1 MYLVGFGK
9 SKKLTKEDK
18 AILKELMKDPDEPVK
33 KRGRPKKHITQ
44 KEINKINKRTN
55 YDIKK
60 IARNYDVKL
69 EPVNISNKNIEYL
82 TQHLQLDNKQIYPYI
97 VEISELSDL
106 YEMQLKAGFD
116 NKLLKK
122 NILDYINKCYDMATP
137 NDIEKLKV
145 IFQNRLKY
153 FN

>member
-97 VEISELSDL
+97 VEISELADL

>member
-9 SKKLTKEDK
+9 SRKLTKEDK
-18 AILKELMKDPDEPVK
+18 AILKELMKDPDEPKK

-44 KEINKINKRTN
+44 KEINKISKRTN

-82 TQHLQLDNKQIYPYI
+82 MEKLQLDNKQIYPYI
-97 VEISELSDL
+97 IEIDDLANL
-106 YEMQLKAGFD
+106 YEMQLNAGFD

-122 NILDYINKCYDMATP
+122 NILDYINKCYDIASQ

-145 IFQNRLKY
+145 IFQNRLRY

>member
-97 VEISELSDL
+97 VEISELADL
-106 YEMQLKAGFD
+106 YEMQLNAGFD